1 MNFLQKLFS
10 RKNYDILDL
19 GKDTGFFG
27 APGATGVRVGR
38 QQALQVATVFSCLR
52 VLGEGVAQVPLKV
65 MQKIGRSQAAF
76 TDHALYEL
84 LHTMPNDWMSSF
96 ELRELIVWHAALCG
110 TAYSFLTR
118 DARGNIVEIIPLTS
132 GVVPKQSK
140 DYSLTY
146 QVTGPS
152 GESRTF
158 SQSDIWA
165 VRGPSWDGFTG
176 LEILKVAREAL
187 GLSIAAESHHSRLHR
202 NSSQPSGLYS
212 IEGTLNP
219 EQNKALRAWLD
230 KEYAGVENAGKLM
243 IADRNAKFTPF
254 ANKGV
259 DMQHLETRNHQITEV
274 CRYFR
279 VMPIMIGYSDKAAT
293 YASAEQMFLAHL
305 VHTLMPWYARLEGS
319 MNTQLLS
326 LKDRRDGVYVKFF
339 ERGLLRG
346 AMKDEAEYLGKLVA
360 QGVLTRNEARELM
373 DRNPIE
379 GLDEPLTPMN
389 MVTGSDSNKP
399 ENSKPA
405 TTE

>member
-1 MNFLQKLFS
+1 MNFFSRIFS
-10 RKNYDILDL
+10 RKNYGILDL

-27 APGATGVRVGR
+27 APGSGGVRVGR

-65 MQKIGRSQAAF
+65 MKRADRKHQADEA
-76 TDHALYEL
+76 HPLYEL
-84 LHTMPNDWMSSF
+84 LHTQPNDWMSSF

-110 TAYSFLTR
+110 TAYCFLGR
-118 DARGNIVEIIPLTS
+118 NARGNIVEIIPLTS
-132 GVVPKQSK
+132 GVVAKQGR
-140 DYSLTY
+140 DYNLTY

-152 GESRTF
+152 GESRAF
-158 SQSDIWA
+158 SQTDIWA
-165 VRGPSWDGFTG
+165 VRGPSWDGFNG

-187 GLSIAAESHHSRLHR
+187 GLSIAAERHHSRLHK
-202 NSSQPSGLYS
+202 NSAQPSGLYS
-212 IEGTLNP
+212 IEGALNP
-219 EQNKALRAWLD
+219 EQNKALRNWLD
-230 KEYAGVENAGKLM
+230 KEYSGVENAGKLM
-243 IADRNAKFTPF
+243 IADRAAKFTPF
-254 ANKGV
+254 ASKGV
-259 DMQHLETRNHQITEV
+259 DMQHLETRNHQITEI

-279 VMPIMIGYSDKAAT
+279 IMPIMIGYSDKAAT

-326 LKDRRDGVYVKFF
+326 LKDRREGVYVKFF

-346 AMKDEAEYLGKLVA
+346 AMKDEAEYLGKLVG

-373 DRNPIE
+373 DRNPLD

-389 MVTGSDSNKP
+389 MVTESASPAVDNSTAPQP
-399 ENSKPA
+399 E
-405 TTE
+405 